1 MAVTEPA
8 ATSTAVAILCERV
21 MRRVEMR
28 GMRELFLW
36 GTGFA
41 AFAPRRRVPDR
52 PGRGRRWAIDA
63 DSNSVPAGIHG

>member
-1 MAVTEPA
+1 MALTEPA

-41 AFAPRRRVPDR
+41 AFAPRRPQPVRTGRV
-52 PGRGRRWAIDA
+52 RRWAIA
-63 DSNSVPAGIHG
+63 EGSYSVLAGIHG